1 MGSFKRSLPYA
12 FSFAAAV
19 FMVMAAELIGDNE
32 IIFPEITAVAIGAL
46 AAPKRAWNTS
56 RLRLFLTI
64 SAAAFLGVG
73 IVRFVPLPL
82 VFQVPL
88 GLVCVLTLV
97 TLSGTEFI
105 PAVSACVLPILMGTE
120 SVVYIISVA
129 VMVGMI
135 LLMQVILEKLGVR
148 EKYDFHPVEIS
159 RRLLKLRIKQ
169 AVIAS
174 LLCALPAIF
183 HEPFFFAPP
192 LIVAF
197 IELSK
202 PKSKLRTKSNAFKA
216 VLLVIAA
223 AFLGAGA
230 RLLIVET
237 AGLPLTLAA
246 AVSCG
251 VILFAVY
258 KAGLFFP
265 PCGAVATLPLII
277 PSAAVIKFPFE
288 VTAGILVFT
297 AAAFILFK
305 EN

>member
-1 MGSFKRSLPYA
+1 MPPRSRYIKDRGGLLFYSTQQIYCRRPPKNKKLWNTVFLRFRSICGIIIPIILRKGEKMGSFKRSLPYA
-12 FSFAAAV
+12 FSFAAAI

-183 HEPFFFAPP
+183 HEPFFSLLRLLWRLLNSASQSQSFGQKAM
-192 LIVAF
+192 
-197 IELSK
+197 LSK
-202 PKSKLRTKSNAFKA
+202 LCCLLLLR
-216 VLLVIAA
+216 
-223 AFLGAGA
+223 
-230 RLLIVET
+230 
-237 AGLPLTLAA
+237 
-246 AVSCG
+246 
-251 VILFAVY
+251 LFSVREQ
-258 KAGLFFP
+258 G
-265 PCGAVATLPLII
+265 C
-277 PSAAVIKFPFE
+277 
-288 VTAGILVFT
+288 
-297 AAAFILFK
+297 
-305 EN
+305 